1 MLFSF
6 WDIAPPINQSIFLTL
21 RIFFF
26 FSQLQN
32 KSRTEPGD
40 EILDDIDGNF
50 QTLNDRVCTLTVP
63 GQRKQISLS
72 LNMIYCRG
80 NSYEQFGCVVDRRIC
95 CRYRS
100 FPVRNILKTKYESL
114 YNVTLTPAY
123 LDFTCT
129 TQLLNMY

>member
-1 MLFSF
+1 MLLFSF

-72 LNMIYCRG
+72 LNMIYCR
-80 NSYEQFGCVVDRRIC
+80 
-95 CRYRS
+95 
-100 FPVRNILKTKYESL
+100 
-114 YNVTLTPAY
+114 
-123 LDFTCT
+123 
-129 TQLLNMY
+129 